1 MWLEVS
7 INLDLTWPLDRPPS
21 DIMKLKSSAKLSR
34 LDWVIGERG
43 SKIFCCISRAYLN
56 KNQFTDISCHRAYN
70 I

>member
-1 MWLEVS
+1 MCFEVS

-43 SKIFCCISRAYLN
+43 SKIFCCISSAYLN
-56 KNQFTDISCHRAYN
+56 NNKFTDSSCQGL